1 MSDHIADDIYERL
14 TDINNG
20 KSGSIHKD
28 LEGLSISEMED
39 YFGDMDPTEF
49 L

>member
-1 MSDHIADDIYERL
+1 MAGRNADIYEYIENGGNVYD
-14 TDINNG
+14 DIEDM
-20 KSGSIHKD
+20 SLD
-28 LEGLSISEMED
+28 EMLD